1 MAEMYQGIPKPTDR
15 ADPRT
20 PFPSP
25 PQRFDAALDVLWVAP
40 KTRH

>member
-1 MAEMYQGIPKPTDR
+1 MYNGIPKPHDR
-15 ADPRT
+15 SAPRM

-25 PQRFDAALDVLWVAP
+25 PVRFDAALDVLWVAP